1 MDIDW
6 DENSR
11 LEESPGK
18 PAAPSSSNSSQVTT
32 KNWRAEVDGITKQ
45 PPKGPQIASS
55 DSSFY
60 EAMKNSSL
68 LESPKTKERIRDAA
82 RLQQR
87 NTMSMSITSGGG
99 CGGNSSSGDN
109 YSEHEQED
117 GLALVD
123 ASLPDDLAKE
133 LEAEQLVLDCKRIGT
148 PKRKNH
154 SAASVSS
161 KRSLNG
167 SSSSGIPRKT
177 QGWLSNKT
185 GNFPC
190 SKPGVESRRA
200 APPPVAPKPANLI
213 GAAGSRRLP
222 TPTKSARVSPFNYR
236 QPVETTET
244 TAAKMEEKKKSP
256 KSATTISKERLFVTT
271 V

>member
-1 MDIDW
+1 
-6 DENSR
+6 
-11 LEESPGK
+11 
-18 PAAPSSSNSSQVTT
+18 
-32 KNWRAEVDGITKQ
+32 
-45 PPKGPQIASS
+45 
-55 DSSFY
+55 
-60 EAMKNSSL
+60 
-68 LESPKTKERIRDAA
+68 
-82 RLQQR
+82 
-87 NTMSMSITSGGG
+87 MSMSITSGGG

-167 SSSSGIPRKT
+167 SSSSGIPRKST
-177 QGWLSNKT
+177 PRKNSAECSKTSSITDSCQPKDGLSNKT